1 MSLSVAV
8 LGLGLMGGSVALA
21 AKTKGVAR
29 SVAGWDPSAKA
40 CATALARGL
49 VDRIEVDPEDAVA
62 GADIVVLACPVIQ
75 VPEIAIQVGPSCGPG
90 TVVTD
95 LGSTKASIMRGIG
108 PVLAGGATFVGGHPI
123 AGSEKSGCAHSEGG
137 LFEGK
142 LTVVC
147 PGLASE
153 DSIRR
158 IEQFWQSLGSR
169 TIRMDSEEHDR
180 ALAATSHLPHLLAF
194 ILAGLPAEKDKAFAG
209 GGFRDTTRIAASDPD
224 LWAGI
229 LLDNRSAM
237 MPLIDLIIM
246 KLEQAR
252 GVLSDNSKDAAQ
264 KLSSIL
270 ALGHRFRTGLDEARD
285 SRQ

>member
-1 MSLSVAV
+1 MSPSVAV

-21 AKTKGVAR
+21 AKSKGVTR

-49 VDRIEVDPEDAVA
+49 VDRIEIDPEDAVA
-62 GADIVVLACPVIQ
+62 GADIVVLACPVNQ
-75 VPEIAIQVGPSCGPG
+75 VPEIATQVGPSCGPG

-108 PVLAGGATFVGGHPI
+108 PMLAGGAAFVGGHPI
-123 AGSEKSGCAHSEGG
+123 AGSEKSGCAHADGA

-142 LTVVC
+142 LTVIC
-147 PGLASE
+147 PESASE
-153 DSIRR
+153 DSVLR

-169 TIRMDSEEHDR
+169 TIRMDAEEHDK
-180 ALAATSHLPHLLAF
+180 ALAATSHLPHLIAF
-194 ILAGLPAEKDKAFAG
+194 LLAGLPAEKDKAFAG

-237 MPLIDLIIM
+237 IPLIDAIIM
-246 KLEQAR
+246 KLGQAR
-252 GVLSDNSKDAAQ
+252 GALSDNNKGAVQ
-264 KLSSIL
+264 VLSSIL
-270 ALGHRFRTGLDEARD
+270 ATGHRFRTGLDEARD